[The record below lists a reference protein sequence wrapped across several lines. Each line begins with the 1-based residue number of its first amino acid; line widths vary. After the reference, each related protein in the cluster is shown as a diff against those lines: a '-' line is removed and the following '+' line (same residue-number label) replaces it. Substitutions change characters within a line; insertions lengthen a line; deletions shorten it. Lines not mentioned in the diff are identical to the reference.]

1 MKTFADRYF
10 LAICLLLIILL
21 GIFFQY
27 PYFNEFPVFEHSW
40 AQTDR
45 YAISLGFLN
54 NGFNLFKP
62 EVFLYNKL
70 FPFDFQKIY
79 DTTITSVDFPIHDFI
94 AALLMKLL
102 GSREVWIFKTY
113 ILFYSFAGLFFL
125 GKIAYLLT
133 KNKAK
138 TLIIIVFA
146 ASSPTFVFYQNTFL
160 PTIPSIAN
168 TIIGLYFYLLFLS
181 NNKLKNFYIFLFF
194 VTLATLSRTTC
205 VIYLLSILCVESIFT
220 FNKKQFIYR
229 KLLAASLS
237 ICIVLTYFIF
247 NYQLR
252 SIHGSIFLSSLM
264 PARSLSEAV
273 VLLKTIKDIWLLSY
287 FSLGQ
292 YILFII
298 FFSIAIILFIQLKNR
313 KDKLHKPFIT
323 LTTIVTTASII
334 FSFLMLRQY
343 SDHDYYFIDIL
354 YLPAILILIFS
365 LSLIPVPTNKELSL
379 VGISLA
385 SVILIFMII
394 SAKNSQANR
403 RNSSKKTQR
412 IFTQYKNIIPVLD
425 SLKIS
430 KNVKIL
436 IIDPFAPNLPFI
448 IINRKGFALLSLK
461 KSTIQ
466 TALSWPYDYL
476 IYQNESFVSAVYNQY
491 PEFISE
497 VNPIYANTELT
508 ICKKN
513 KIKTNTNLL
522 TYLKLNDSKPEYE
535 VTSNFEDIDTLQF
548 SNVLTSDQKYFRGGK
563 SYMLTEDKD
572 FGLTYK
578 SKTVPVLQ
586 KRKSFLLLNAK
597 VLAENSTEID
607 IVVSINEGEKNIYYE
622 AINLE
627 KKIVKGNNW
636 NDLTLSYNL
645 PQVINKDYELAI
657 FVWNAGKTKVNF
669 DDLKIQIY

>member
-1 MKTFADRYF
+1 
-10 LAICLLLIILL
+10 
-21 GIFFQY
+21 
-27 PYFNEFPVFEHSW
+27 
-40 AQTDR
+40 
-45 YAISLGFLN
+45 
-54 NGFNLFKP
+54 
-62 EVFLYNKL
+62 
-70 FPFDFQKIY
+70 
-79 DTTITSVDFPIHDFI
+79 
-94 AALLMKLL
+94 
-102 GSREVWIFKTY
+102 
-113 ILFYSFAGLFFL
+113 
-125 GKIAYLLT
+125 
-133 KNKAK
+133 
-138 TLIIIVFA
+138 
-146 ASSPTFVFYQNTFL
+146 
-160 PTIPSIAN
+160 
-168 TIIGLYFYLLFLS
+168 
-181 NNKLKNFYIFLFF
+181 
-194 VTLATLSRTTC
+194 
-205 VIYLLSILCVESIFT
+205 
-220 FNKKQFIYR
+220 
-229 KLLAASLS
+229 
-237 ICIVLTYFIF
+237 
-247 NYQLR
+247 
-252 SIHGSIFLSSLM
+252 
-264 PARSLSEAV
+264 
-273 VLLKTIKDIWLLSY
+273 
-287 FSLGQ
+287 
-292 YILFII
+292 
-298 FFSIAIILFIQLKNR
+298 
-313 KDKLHKPFIT
+313 
-323 LTTIVTTASII
+323 
-334 FSFLMLRQY
+334 MLRQY

-622 AINLE
+622 AISLE